1 MLYFDHSIETR
12 NDEKIKAIIS
22 EFGITGY
29 GVWCALLEEVASAQ
43 KNFYILFIDDNFLKT
58 FSISLNIRPAKLEKV
73 LQKFAD
79 LELIRPDFYRENI
92 IFVSNFVRKHAKYFE
107 KLQRNN
113 TFSQKSC
120 TERVQMCFKIRKPK
134 PEFTMTC
141 EDFIRNV
148 NGIMS
153 DLIPN
158 RIEKNRIEKKRIN
171 DYIPPV
177 EKSEISE
184 SDETGI
190 PENPETPEP
199 DIVIPEAVEPE
210 PEPEPVPV
218 PDPEPEPPKPKRQFR
233 LFSVAD
239 DEYHLANTFAA
250 EIRKS
255 DKGAIINV
263 QHWANDI
270 FYLSNGR
277 DRSEI
282 EKVLQFGLSDSFW
295 SDKIVNPEAL
305 FKHYTKLVKKMEKK
319 ENANDNNTEASGESD
334 YDYFLKRELE
344 RDRRNGVVSVSP

>member
-12 NDEKIKAIIS
+12 NDEKIKAVVS

-158 RIEKNRIEKKRIN
+158 RIEKNSIN
-171 DYIPPV
+171 HYIPPV
-177 EKSEISE
+177 EKKENPEPGQSETLE
-184 SDETGI
+184 I
-190 PENPETPEP
+190 PDPEIITPEIIEDTNPPETPEP
-199 DIVIPEAVEPE
+199 
-210 PEPEPVPV
+210 
-218 PDPEPEPPKPKRQFR
+218 PDPPKQTFR
-233 LFSVAD
+233 MFSIASE
-239 DEYHLANTFAA
+239 EYYIASKFAQ
-250 EIRKS
+250 EIKKKDS
-255 DKGAIINV
+255 GVKINI
-263 QHWANDI
+263 QGWANDI
-270 FYLSNGR
+270 FYMSNGR

-282 EKVLQFGLSDSFW
+282 EKVLLWALAHPFW
-295 SDKIVNPEAL
+295 QSRIVSPEKL
-305 FKHYTKLVKKMEKK
+305 FKNYTMLKSQMENPDGNTKQGSK
-319 ENANDNNTEASGESD
+319 E
-334 YDYFLKRELE
+334 FLNETIEQKAARYKAIRERKAVPAE
-344 RDRRNGVVSVSP
+344 PTRN